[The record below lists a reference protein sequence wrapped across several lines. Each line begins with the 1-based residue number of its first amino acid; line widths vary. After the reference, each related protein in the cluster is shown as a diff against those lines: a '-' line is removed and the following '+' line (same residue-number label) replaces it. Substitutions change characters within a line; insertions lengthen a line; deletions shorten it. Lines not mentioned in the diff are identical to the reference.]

1 MALVEEK
8 HATQVMAEMGWTE
21 VPKPTT
27 AVPFEGFESAEMV
40 PMDEAHDLMQPWHAL
55 QLALVAEQRAERF
68 FAHLASI
75 ADNDAVRKAALE
87 LQQEEREHVEVIEAW
102 LKRTPRPEANWA
114 NDPDPPYHHS
124 SRIRRLCIW
133 PCLTKTGRSAGP
145 GLLLSLQMEPA
156 VARGRA
162 DEQCSSERNNGGR
175 VLLKPEGRLAGRP
188 TRALHA
194 HRGCNRQVR
203 TCRRA
208 TRKLASIKTASVSAI
223 ECLLTAAE
231 IDAATAQFQP
241 RPGIRSLRVVSLKRS
256 IANAVVVM
264 AAAPAQAWTMPKI
277 M

>member
-1 MALVEEK
+1 MNASKPDVSSVTTSIEDFMAQAVAMEREAAQRYDELADAMEVHNNRDMAQMFRKMALVEEK

-40 PMDEAHDLMQPWHAL
+40 PMDEAHYLMQPWHAL

-124 SRIRRLCIW
+124 
-133 PCLTKTGRSAGP
+133 
-145 GLLLSLQMEPA
+145 
-156 VARGRA
+156 
-162 DEQCSSERNNGGR
+162 
-175 VLLKPEGRLAGRP
+175 
-188 TRALHA
+188 
-194 HRGCNRQVR
+194 
-203 TCRRA
+203 
-208 TRKLASIKTASVSAI
+208 
-223 ECLLTAAE
+223 
-231 IDAATAQFQP
+231 
-241 RPGIRSLRVVSLKRS
+241 
-256 IANAVVVM
+256 
-264 AAAPAQAWTMPKI
+264 
-277 M
+277 